1 VKPFISF
8 TLARIVLLAIFLG
21 LGYLA
26 GLRGA
31 ILLILGF
38 LGSGLVSLIVL
49 NNQRSQLGSGIAGYF
64 SRINARIDANSRKE
78 DLGE

>member
-1 VKPFISF
+1 MKPFISY
-8 TLARIVLLAIFLG
+8 TLARILLLAIFLG

-49 NNQRSQLGSGIAGYF
+49 NKQRSQLGSGIAGYF

>member
-1 VKPFISF
+1 MIPFISY

-31 ILLILGF
+31 ILLILSF

-49 NNQRSQLGSGIAGYF
+49 NNQRSQLGARIANYF
-64 SRINARIDANSRKE
+64 SRINAKIDANSRKE